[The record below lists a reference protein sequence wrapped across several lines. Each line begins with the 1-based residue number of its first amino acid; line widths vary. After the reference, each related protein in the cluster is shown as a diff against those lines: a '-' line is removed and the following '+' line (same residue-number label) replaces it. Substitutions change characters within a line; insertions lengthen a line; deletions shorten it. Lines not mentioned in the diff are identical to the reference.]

1 MIISALKALYDRSR
15 KNDNIDVVLLGIAK
29 KKIRPETIIQRHLE
43 EEIRCTIIVRMK
55 GRNYESNI

>member
-29 KKIRPETIIQRHLE
+29 KINTSRNHHTEAL
-43 EEIRCTIIVRMK
+43 
-55 GRNYESNI
+55 GRGDPLHHYRSHEGA